1 MFEGFE
7 TARLRVAIDT
17 PLLKHDLSALFAPN
31 VVADLPPDFVAARSF
46 EQQEQ
51 VLRELKQEAH
61 VLVISDHESVV
72 GLLLLFEEAEQQAVR
87 LGYYFKETAWGRGYA
102 SECLAG
108 LLNVCEDLGLAVIA
122 GVVTANGASIRVLEK
137 RGFRRIAQNG
147 NVVEYIWTPWKG

>member
-61 VLVISDHESVV
+61 VLVISDHEGVV
-72 GLLLLFEEAEQQAVR
+72 GL
-87 LGYYFKETAWGRGYA
+87 
-102 SECLAG
+102 
-108 LLNVCEDLGLAVIA
+108 
-122 GVVTANGASIRVLEK
+122 
-137 RGFRRIAQNG
+137 
-147 NVVEYIWTPWKG
+147 